1 MPQAQACGHLVTG
14 FTLKVMTK
22 RFRKTLFWLSTA
34 SFIVIVIPVI
44 LYALGF
50 RIAPDSW
57 ELVQAGG
64 LSIASTPSTG
74 TRIYVD
80 GKLERET
87 TIFSRRLFLQ
97 GLTPRRYTIRIE
109 KEDYFPWQKVL
120 MVDPE
125 RVADAHALLI
135 KDSPEGATLT
145 QGDYASFAFS
155 DITESIIT
163 LQNTKK
169 KETFY
174 LLADERVIPKPF
186 NIGTTTPQLSD
197 TAQAFIKE
205 QNIKDFDYDPS
216 LERVVWW
223 DKTHVWVRWLRG
235 DEFLPLYTNEPE
247 TLIYASNESP
257 VREARFY
264 PFQEAVLIASSNA
277 VMVVEL
283 DGRDKRNIYP
293 LYKGREPRV
302 LVAGN
307 KQMAYILD
315 DGNLIRIP
323 LQ

>member
-1 MPQAQACGHLVTG
+1 
-14 FTLKVMTK
+14 MTK
-22 RFRKTLFWLSTA
+22 RFRKTLFWLSTV
-34 SFIVIVIPVI
+34 SFIVVAIPGS
-44 LYALGF
+44 LSPLGF
-50 RIAPDSW
+50 RLAPDSW

-64 LSIASTPSTG
+64 ISIASTPSTG

-109 KEDYFPWQKVL
+109 KDGYFPWQKIL

-135 KDSPEGATLT
+135 KDGPEGATLT
-145 QGDYASFAFS
+145 RGDYVSFAFS
-155 DITESIIT
+155 DITESVIT
-163 LQNTKK
+163 LKNVKK
-169 KETFY
+169 KEAFY
-174 LLADERVIPKPF
+174 LLADERVISKPL
-186 NIGTTTPQLSD
+186 NIGTTTPLFSG
-197 TAQAFIKE
+197 TARAFIKE
-205 QNIKDFDYDPS
+205 RNIKNFDYDPS
-216 LERVVWW
+216 LERIVWW

-235 DEFLPLYTNEPE
+235 DEFLPLYTDEPE
-247 TLIYASNESP
+247 TLIYTSNESP

-264 PFQEAVLIASSNA
+264 PFQEALLITSSNT

-293 LYKGREPRV
+293 LYKGREPHL
-302 LVAGN
+302 LVARDE
-307 KQMAYILD
+307 QIAYILD

>member
-1 MPQAQACGHLVTG
+1 MNCGVHINPKMKSSLAYLHFFG
-14 FTLKVMTK
+14 GI
-22 RFRKTLFWLSTA
+22 RRTLFWLSTV
-34 SFIVIVIPVI
+34 SFIVVAIPVI

-50 RIAPDSW
+50 RLAPDSW

-64 LSIASTPSTG
+64 ISIASTPSTG

-135 KDSPEGATLT
+135 KDGPEGATLT
-145 QGDYASFAFS
+145 RGDYVSFAFS
-155 DITESIIT
+155 DITESVIT
-163 LQNTKK
+163 LKNVKK
-169 KETFY
+169 KEAFY
-174 LLADERVIPKPF
+174 LLADERVISKPL
-186 NIGTTTPQLSD
+186 NIGTTTPLFSG
-197 TAQAFIKE
+197 TARAFIKE
-205 QNIKDFDYDPS
+205 RNIKNFDYDPS
-216 LERVVWW
+216 LERIVWW
-223 DKTHVWVRWLRG
+223 DKTHVWVGWLRG
-235 DEFLPLYTNEPE
+235 DESLPLYTDEPE
-247 TLIYASNESP
+247 TLIYTSNESP

-264 PFQEAVLIASSNA
+264 PFQEALLITSSNT

-293 LYKGREPRV
+293 LYKEESPICLSR
-302 LVAGN
+302 ATN
-307 KQMAYILD
+307 KL
-315 DGNLIRIP
+315 LI
-323 LQ
+323 